1 MRRTDLVGRKQELD
15 TLKYLHE
22 SQKSEFLAIYGRRR
36 VGKSFLIE
44 EAFEGEISF
53 TAVGIFK
60 KDTDSSTYKRT
71 QLVHFHEC
79 LIEYGLNRKDTPV
92 PESWREAFALLRK
105 LLASKRARKKVVF
118 LDELPWLAGPQSS
131 ELVEE
136 LGWFWNEWARKQKN
150 IFLIVCGSSTSW
162 MLDNVIRDYGGLHG
176 RLTEKIHLK
185 PFSLNECE
193 EFFSK
198 RGFHMSRYEIAL
210 CYMTI
215 GGIPYYMD
223 KLRPDRTLA
232 ENIDSVYY
240 NRNDISQE
248 FKDVYTGLFT
258 SSERYIDIVK
268 ALGKKFYGMTRSE
281 IESHLKIKS
290 GGTLSK
296 MLDNLI
302 ESGIIKT
309 YKRHGEA
316 RVTTVYQLKD
326 FFSLFYFRFIDT
338 SSKYTQ
344 WRSLQR
350 TPSFYTWAGNSF
362 ELLVAEHIPQLCE
375 ILRIKDPAESYCW
388 TGKTPDEKNVQ
399 IDLLIP
405 APMERTDYLCEVKF
419 SENSYSISTDYEDS
433 LRNKL
438 DAFINSKQHKKTHS
452 LQLVMITSFGLSKS
466 IHNGS
471 VNSIICLDQLFEF

>member
-1 MRRTDLVGRKQELD
+1 M
-15 TLKYLHE
+15 
-22 SQKSEFLAIYGRRR
+22 
-36 VGKSFLIE
+36 
-44 EAFEGEISF
+44 
-53 TAVGIFK
+53 
-60 KDTDSSTYKRT
+60 
-71 QLVHFHEC
+71 
-79 LIEYGLNRKDTPV
+79 
-92 PESWREAFALLRK
+92 
-105 LLASKRARKKVVF
+105 
-118 LDELPWLAGPQSS
+118 
-131 ELVEE
+131 
-136 LGWFWNEWARKQKN
+136 
-150 IFLIVCGSSTSW
+150 
-162 MLDNVIRDYGGLHG
+162 
-176 RLTEKIHLK
+176 HLK
-185 PFSLNECE
+185 PFSLKECE
-193 EFFSK
+193 EFFSR

-223 KLRPDRTLA
+223 KLRPNRTLA

-240 NRNDISQE
+240 NRNDVSQE
-248 FKDVYTGLFT
+248 FRDVYTGLFT

-268 ALGKKFYGMTRSE
+268 ALGRKFYGMTRAE

-309 YKRHGEA
+309 YKRYGEA
-316 RVTTVYQLKD
+316 RVTTIYQLKD
-326 FFSLFYFRFIDT
+326 FFSLFYLRFIET

-350 TPSFYTWAGNSF
+350 TPAFYTWAGNSF

-388 TGKTPDEKNVQ
+388 TGRTPDEKNVQ

-405 APMERTDYLCEVKF
+405 APMERTDYLCEIKF
-419 SENSYSISTDYEDS
+419 SENTYSISADYEAS

-438 DAFINSKQHKKTHS
+438 EAFINSKQHKKTHS
-452 LQLVMITSFGLSKS
+452 LQLVMVTSFGLSKS

-471 VNSIICLDQLFEF
+471 VNSTICLDQLFN

>member
-1 MRRTDLVGRKQELD
+1 MRTTDIIGRKPELE
-15 TLKYLHE
+15 TLKYLYD

-60 KDTDSSTYKRT
+60 KDTDSSTYKKT

-79 LIEYGLNRKDTPV
+79 LIEYGLNREDTPV

-176 RLTEKIHLK
+176 RLTEKIHLQ
-185 PFSLNECE
+185 PFSLKECE

-223 KLRPDRTLA
+223 KLRPNRTLA

-240 NRNDISQE
+240 NRNDVSQE

-268 ALGKKFYGMTRSE
+268 ALGKKFYGMTRAE
-281 IESHLKIKS
+281 IESRLKIKS

-309 YKRHGEA
+309 YKRYGEA

-326 FFSLFYFRFIDT
+326 FFSLFYLRFIET

-350 TPSFYTWAGNSF
+350 TPAFYTWAGNSF

-405 APMERTDYLCEVKF
+405 APMERTDYLCEIKF
-419 SENSYSISTDYEDS
+419 SENTYSISADYEAS

-438 DAFINSKQHKKTHS
+438 EAFINSKQHKKTHS
-452 LQLVMITSFGLSKS
+452 LQLVMVTSFGLSKS

-471 VNSIICLDQLFEF
+471 VNSTICLDQLFN